1 MLFPKAGEGIMSSV
15 LEQSLELPCG
25 QVLPNRLCKAAMT
38 EQIAGPKNEADERH
52 ATLYRTWAGSGCGLL
67 LTGNVLVDRMCLESP
82 GNVAIVGEQSAEHL
96 AALKA
101 YSAAAKSEGAKVWMQ
116 ISHAGRQTPKIVN
129 PQPVSASDVKLAL
142 PGGQFGKPRP
152 MTGDEIRATI
162 EAFSHCAKVAKETGF
177 DGVQVHGAHGY
188 LISQFL
194 SPRSNLRNDEWGGPL
209 ENRARLLVETVDA
222 VRAAVGPDFAVGVK
236 LNSADFQ
243 KGGFSFEDC
252 IQVVEW
258 LNGKSIDLLEIS
270 GGNYEQPKLLGI
282 DGLQAPEEQAV
293 RESSKA
299 REAYFVDYAAMVR
312 ERAKMPIMATGGFRT
327 LAAMEETV
335 SAGMADMIAIG
346 APLCSDPH
354 GVKKL
359 LAGEVDRL
367 ENYAK
372 SMRLGPGFLGPNS
385 SIGMVKMINALGQMA
400 WNYIAIE
407 AMSEGREPP
416 RDIGLLSAYNRHAGK
431 QKRQAKALIR

>member
-1 MLFPKAGEGIMSSV
+1 MTSI
-15 LEQSLELPCG
+15 LEQTLQLPCG
-25 QVLPNRLCKAAMT
+25 QILPNRLCKAAMT
-38 EQIAGPKNEADERH
+38 EQIAGPRNEADERH
-52 ATLYRTWAGSGCGLL
+52 ATLYRAWAGSGCGLL
-67 LTGNVLVDRMCLESP
+67 LTGNVQVSPDCLEAP
-82 GNVAIVGEQSAEHL
+82 GNIVISGEQRPEHL

-129 PQPVSASDVKLAL
+129 PEPLSASDVQLAL
-142 PGGQFGKPRP
+142 PGGQFGKPRA
-152 MTGDEIRATI
+152 MTGAEIEATI
-162 EAFSHCAKVAKETGF
+162 AAFAHCAKVAKETGF

-188 LISQFL
+188 LISEFL
-194 SPRSNLRNDEWGGPL
+194 SPRSNRRNDEWGGLL
-209 ENRARLLVETVDA
+209 ENRARFLLETVKA
-222 VRAAVGPDFAVGVK
+222 VRDAVGPEFGVGVK

-243 KGGFSFEDC
+243 QGGFSFEEC

-258 LNGKSIDLLEIS
+258 LNEKSIDLLEIS

-282 DGLQAPEEQAV
+282 DGLQAPEDQPV

-312 ERAKMPIMATGGFRT
+312 ERAKMPVMATGGFRT
-327 LAAMEETV
+327 LGAMEETV
-335 SAGMADMIAIG
+335 SSGFADMIGIG
-346 APLCSDPH
+346 APMCTDPH
-354 GVKKL
+354 GPKKL

-367 ENYAK
+367 ESFAK
-372 SMRLGPGFLGPNS
+372 TRRLGPGFLGPNS
-385 SIGMVKMINALGQMA
+385 KIGMVKMINALGQMA

-416 RDIGLLSAYNRHAGK
+416 RKISLFRAYSRHTSK
-431 QKRQAKALIR
+431 QKKQAKALVR